1 MTDPRAAELVR
12 RLDLLERSSRR
23 LEPNA
28 AERAA
33 LARKV
38 LEHAERAIEHFE
50 TGPAYRDPVP
60 ADAAALDE
68 ASIGRAAVGF
78 ERALELHARH
88 VDGIGHNTSA
98 PGFYGYIPGGNLY
111 HAALA
116 DFLAAASNR
125 FSGRLV
131 AGPGAVRI
139 ENQILRWLYSVV
151 GYPASAG
158 GNLSSGGSLANLGAI
173 VAARQAAGLKSRD
186 VERAVIYLTAHA
198 HHCVDKACLIAGLGE
213 AVVRRVPVDERF
225 RLRPDALNAMIAED
239 RASGWRPFLVVATAG
254 TTDTGAV
261 DPLDAVA
268 EIAARERIWFH
279 VDAAYGGL
287 FALCAEGREAL
298 RGLEKSDSLVLD
310 PHKGLLVPFG
320 CGALLVRDGAALRRA
335 NSFEANYISDH
346 GPDAEEPSPMDCSL
360 ELSRPFRAL
369 RLWLP
374 LQALG
379 VEPFAAALEERM
391 LLARHAY
398 DLFGTLP
405 GIEMGP
411 PPDLSI
417 FVFRF
422 RPSRGDGDADA
433 FNSALEHALMRD
445 GRVLLSSTLLH
456 GKRYLRFA
464 VLSLRTHRP
473 DVESAVEVVREAAV
487 ALDPNLG
494 RTE

>member
-1 MTDPRAAELVR
+1 MTDAGSPE
-12 RLDLLERSSRR
+12 LLERLELLERVSRR

-28 AERAA
+28 EERAA
-33 LARKV
+33 LARHV
-38 LEHAERAIEHFE
+38 FAHAERAIETYE
-50 TGPAYRDPVP
+50 TGPAYRAPGP
-60 ADAAALDE
+60 GDAAALAG
-68 ASIGRAAVGF
+68 ASIAEAPIGL

-111 HAALA
+111 HSALA

-125 FSGRLV
+125 FSGRLM

-139 ENQILRWLYSVV
+139 ENEVLRWLFSVV
-151 GYPASAG
+151 GYPAGAA

-173 VAARQAAGLKSRD
+173 VAARQAAGLKSGD

-198 HHCVDKACLIAGLGE
+198 HHCIDKACLIAGLGE
-213 AVVRRVPVDERF
+213 AVVRRVPVDDRF
-225 RLRPDALNAMIAED
+225 RLRPDALASTIAED
-239 RASGWRPFLVVATAG
+239 RSSGLRPFLVVGSAG

-268 EIAARERIWFH
+268 DVAARERIWFH

-287 FALCAEGREAL
+287 FALCAEGREVL
-298 RGLEKSDSLVLD
+298 RGLERSDSLVLD

-320 CGALLVRDGAALRRA
+320 CGALLVRDRAALRRA
-335 NSFEANYISDH
+335 NAFEANYIPDH
-346 GPDAEEPSPMDCSL
+346 GPDEEEPSPMDYSL

-379 VEPFAAALEERM
+379 VAPFAAALEERM

-398 DLFGTLP
+398 TRFRSLP
-405 GIEMGP
+405 HIDVGAP
-411 PPDLSI
+411 PELST

-422 RPSRGDGDADA
+422 RPPRGDADA
-433 FNSALEHALMRD
+433 FNSALEKALLRD
-445 GRVLLSSTLLH
+445 GRVLLSSTLLD
-456 GKRYLRFA
+456 GKRFLRFA
-464 VLSLRTHRP
+464 VLSLRTHRR
-473 DVESAVEVVREAAV
+473 DVEEAVEVVRGAAA
-487 ALDPNLG
+487 ALDPSP
-494 RTE
+494 